1 MIHKVLPT
9 PTGLHSIIDNR
20 GRVHIFTEEEYTHM
34 TWWTKVKLKY
44 KLN

>member
-9 PTGLHSIIDNR
+9 GLHSLIDDR

-34 TWWTKVKLKY
+34 TWWTKVELKY
-44 KLN
+44 KLNN